1 MWDKDI
7 IKWNDCI
14 AETILDLGKYFRRAY
29 KKKTEMLKLFET
41 VRTQKAKEALV
52 KTQQTLAKNQVK
64 CDVPHLLAVLG
75 APIRWSYELL

>member
-29 KKKTEMLKLFET
+29 KKKTEVLKLFET
-41 VRTQKAKEALV
+41 VRTQRAKEALL
-52 KTQQTLAKNQVK
+52 KTQQALAKSQVK
-64 CDVPHLLAVLG
+64 YD
-75 APIRWSYELL
+75 APTTWS